1 MQESWLMFMKG
12 DLIKVHS
19 LNVQVIFYCTYTP
32 LLFTLLVCQTFNL
45 QVVIWKKRLSEKN
58 FVFPS
63 ARQVNLFSCT
73 SPRKN
78 LRRDA
83 VPIYLENR

>member
-19 LNVQVIFYCTYTP
+19 LNVQVIFYCTYTS

-45 QVVIWKKRLSEKN
+45 QL
-58 FVFPS
+58 
-63 ARQVNLFSCT
+63 AT
-73 SPRKN
+73 
-78 LRRDA
+78 
-83 VPIYLENR
+83 